1 MAKALPHYESHI
13 YSIMSH
19 HASKMRKLHKKR
31 QQQNSSSLNNLI
43 QTYKKELPTHI
54 NSNDKEQSNNSRGGQ
69 PRCEKVDLLS
79 ESY

>member
-19 HASKMRKLHKKR
+19 RASKMRKLHKKR